1 MMKKR
6 LMVLVTVG
14 VLGTSSAIFA
24 SASKPPVDVL
34 SGLTG
39 TTVEVLEKER
49 SAGKTY
55 GSIAA
60 EAGKLEAFKSEVLKQ
75 KKARLDQRVK
85 DGLMTQEEADNIYNE
100 IKNNQKNCD
109 GPGTGSGKPDKG
121 REMGFGNGQGKG
133 KGKR

>member
-49 SAGKTY
+49 LAGKTY

-121 REMGFGNGQGKG
+121 RGMGFGNGQGKG